1 TGARRS
7 PTQDFSS
14 SPRAFARPS
23 GLIISAAP
31 HVGPRSN
38 RSRRVRSPNVRGGR
52 LPYSGRGCFVAA
64 AAMVAPV
71 RCREEI
77 MSGALVNLIVQI
89 LAGIAGGHAAG
100 STMKNFDLG
109 ALGNTIAGAVG
120 GGVGGQLLQMLI
132 PMLASGSGGVDI
144 GSLIGQ
150 AVGGGASGAVLTAIV
165 ALVKNAMSDQ
175 RAS

>member
-1 TGARRS
+1 SRSGAG
-7 PTQDFSS
+7 D
-14 SPRAFARPS
+14 
-23 GLIISAAP
+23 
-31 HVGPRSN
+31 VGPGSN
-38 RSRRVRSPNVRGGR
+38 GARRVRSPNVRGGR

-150 AVGGGASGAVLTAIV
+150 AVGGGASGAGRAAIV
-165 ALVKNAMSDQ
+165 ARVKD
-175 RAS
+175 RRDGPR